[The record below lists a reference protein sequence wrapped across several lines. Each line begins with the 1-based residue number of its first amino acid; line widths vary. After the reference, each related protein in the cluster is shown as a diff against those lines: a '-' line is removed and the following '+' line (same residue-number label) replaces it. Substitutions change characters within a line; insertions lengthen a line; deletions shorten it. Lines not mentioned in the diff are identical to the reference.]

1 MRFALLLSSVELF
14 LWRISRG
21 DQTCGLHAGRI
32 RGRCG
37 VNDLFAGPPLDAAV
51 FESAS
56 VPAGTL
62 AVTERLRRDGAI
74 APALSAAGIR
84 ELRRSPPGAAG
95 ALRAEPRSGHAVER
109 VIDGPA
115 GPLRLRVLRSGEV
128 RACYLHLHGG
138 GWALGGADRQ
148 DQTLSRFASA
158 ARLAVV
164 SLDYRLA
171 PEHPHPAACADCVA
185 AIHWLA
191 ANGQREL
198 GAARLIVAGESVGS
212 HLAAL
217 ALLAL
222 RDLGEVEAVAAANLA
237 YGVYDVSMTPSARR
251 WGDQRIVTST
261 ADLAFFAEQYAPCE
275 RHRDADVS
283 PLYAEL
289 TGLPPA
295 LFSCGTLDPLLDDTL
310 FMAARWRA
318 AGGEAQLAIY
328 PGAPHEFLN
337 LRDPIS
343 AEHQARQRMIGFVEH
358 VLADDGLA
366 T

>member
-1 MRFALLLSSVELF
+1 VSDTDLGSAL
-14 LWRISRG
+14 
-21 DQTCGLHAGRI
+21 D
-32 RGRCG
+32 
-37 VNDLFAGPPLDAAV
+37 PAV
-51 FESAS
+51 FEPAS

-62 AVTERLRRDGAI
+62 AVTERLRREGA
-74 APALSAAGIR
+74 ATPALSAAR
-84 ELRRSPPGAAG
+84 LQELRRSHPDGG
-95 ALRAEPRSGHAVER
+95 GVLRAEPPSELAVAR

-148 DQTLSRFASA
+148 DHTLLRFASA

-164 SLDYRLA
+164 SVDYRLA
-171 PEHPHPAACADCVA
+171 PEHPHPEALADCVA
-185 AIHWLA
+185 AIRWLA

-198 GAARLIVAGESVGS
+198 GAAPLIVAGESAGA

-222 RDLGEVEAVAAANLA
+222 RDRGELEGVAAANLA

-251 WGDQRIVTST
+251 WGDQRIVIST
-261 ADLAFFAEQYAPCE
+261 PDLAFFAEQYAPSE
-275 RHRDADVS
+275 RHREADVS
-283 PLYAEL
+283 PLYADL

-310 FMAARWRA
+310 FMAARWQA
-318 AGGEAQLAIY
+318 AGSKARLAIY
-328 PGAPHEFLN
+328 TGAPHEFLN
-337 LRDPIS
+337 LRDPIA
-343 AEHQARQRMIGFVEH
+343 AEAQARTRMIAFIEH
-358 VLADDGLA
+358 VLSDDGPA
-366 T
+366 A